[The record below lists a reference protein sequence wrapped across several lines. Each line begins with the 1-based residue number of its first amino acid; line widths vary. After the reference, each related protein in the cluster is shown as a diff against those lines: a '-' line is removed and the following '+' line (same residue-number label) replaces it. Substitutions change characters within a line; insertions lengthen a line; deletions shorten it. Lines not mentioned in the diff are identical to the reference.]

1 MNILITGTSSGL
13 GYELAKQF
21 ISKGDTVYGMSRRK
35 SDLNI
40 TQLQCDFKDIDIH
53 SLQQWISK
61 LPNKLDLVILNA
73 GMLGDIDTVDN
84 LSIQSFNEIFMV
96 NVLANKILLD
106 CIRNSNIDV
115 KQVIGIS
122 SGAALKTYYG
132 WSLYCCSKAAFKQLI
147 STYAQEWN
155 ETHFISLAP
164 GIIKTDM
171 QKYIYGLDEN
181 TIPSVKK
188 FKQMFNDMETPDIV
202 AKRIIK
208 YLPDLI
214 ILNSG
219 SYFDLRDMS

>member
-1 MNILITGTSSGL
+1 MNVLITGTSSGL

-21 ISKGDTVYGMSRRK
+21 ISKGDAVYGMSRRK

-53 SLQQWISK
+53 LLQQWINK
-61 LPNKLDLVILNA
+61 LPTQIDLIILNA
-73 GMLGDIDTVDN
+73 GMLGDIDTLDN

-147 STYAQEWN
+147 STYAQEWH

-164 GIIKTDM
+164 GIVKTDM
-171 QKYIYGLDEN
+171 QKYIYKLDEKE
-181 TIPSVKK
+181 IPSVKK
-188 FKQMFNDMETPDIV
+188 FKQMFNNMETPDIV
-202 AKRIIK
+202 AKRIIE
-208 YLPDLI
+208 YLPDLS

-219 SYFDLRDMS
+219 CYFDLRDIS